1 MCQGPAC
8 LPENRPVCPPNK
20 MKVNCQEHRKSMAL
34 LGLKLRLKEAP
45 VNAKERKGIEKQIAI
60 LEKELGLD

>member
-1 MCQGPAC
+1 
-8 LPENRPVCPPNK
+8 

-34 LGLKLRLKEAP
+34 LGLKLRLKDTSI
-45 VNAKERKGIEKQIAI
+45 NTKEREEIEKQIAN